1 MTDADLDTAYT
12 ALSQALGRV
21 GEERATLL
29 LAMLN
34 LQLIA
39 RLGSAAEVLPLIANA
54 EVQCQ
59 AGQALPQRAG
69 A

>member
-12 ALSQALGRV
+12 ARSHALGRV
-21 GEERATLL
+21 GEARAPLL

-39 RLGSAAEVLPLIANA
+39 RLDSAADVLPLIANA

-59 AGQALPQRAG
+59 AGDTVPPG
-69 A
+69 T